1 MNFDLRGTVKRRGRT
16 SENRVAFGRV
26 VESAVFFVRFLER
39 RERGKSDAWV
49 FGFAQVDH
57 PHCGVETSAY
67 LFPVEIWS
75 AEEFN
80 FR

>member
-1 MNFDLRGTVKRRGRT
+1 M
-16 SENRVAFGRV
+16 
-26 VESAVFFVRFLER
+26 RFLER